1 MTSSRSLLLAG
12 VVAAGMA
19 GSAASAAA
27 QRLESGPPRA
37 EIGVTAAGIGG
48 LIDLSEFE
56 GDPQMG
62 SWSAG
67 PVLVFNPSRKIGLE
81 LSAEILRLD
90 RAQVQFYELSVLV
103 RRRLRDAR
111 SFAFWRF
118 GAGGRHEFE
127 RVQPTSTMSRRR
139 RRSRLW
145 DSELSDVFP
154 GLWPSVP
161 GWTRSLATSGSAGV
175 CPPESSLVWVQL
187 IGRGDICTKH
197 AARTFSRCWV
207 QRSLPRLATPNARRL
222 IS

>member
-127 RVQPTSTMSRRR
+127 RVRERRR
-139 RRSRLW
+139 TNQDLSVTVYPAYEHHESKTPAFAIVGFGIERRLSGPVAIRAGLDTLIGNFGFGGRVSAGIVFGMGSVDRSR
-145 DSELSDVFP
+145 
-154 GLWPSVP
+154 
-161 GWTRSLATSGSAGV
+161 
-175 CPPESSLVWVQL
+175 
-187 IGRGDICTKH
+187 
-197 AARTFSRCWV
+197 
-207 QRSLPRLATPNARRL
+207 
-222 IS
+222 